1 MQAQARVV
9 IIGGGIMGASLLYHL
24 AQEGWTDI
32 LLIEKD
38 ELTSGSTWHAA
49 GQCPNITGSFNL
61 AKMHAY
67 SNWLYPQLEGL
78 TGQYVS
84 WHKSGG
90 IRLATNERELAWMKY
105 IQGFSK
111 VVGFNMELIDPA
123 KIREINPFVTT
134 EGVIA
139 GAWTT
144 DDGHA
149 DPSGICNALAIGA
162 RQMGAKIVRKNRV
175 TSLTQLPSGEW
186 DVETEQGTVRAGI
199 VVNAAGCYARQVAQM
214 AGIDIPVTNMEHHY
228 LVTDPIPAFQDRS
241 EEMPVMRDSYMSGYM
256 RQEQKSGLIGVYEDI
271 GLAEAWAPRGGHP
284 EWQSTSELFPD
295 DLDRISKWLER
306 AIERIPVFGEVGI
319 RRVVNGAIPH
329 TPDGGPLLGPATG
342 LTNFWHCC
350 GTSFGIAQ
358 GGGAGKYL
366 AQWMVHGDSEINMVE
381 FDPRRYGP
389 YADEQYSRDKVFLD
403 YRMTFT
409 TRLPGEEEPDGRP
422 QKVSPLYEKLK
433 AKGAV
438 YAETYGWERPKWFSL
453 DGREEEGG
461 YNRTNVFEVVAAEC
475 RAVADGVGV
484 LDLSGFAKYEVTGP
498 DAEAFLNRL
507 CANRMPTKQ
516 GGIALVH
523 ILSSG
528 GRIQGEMTVTRLADD
543 HFYCLSAAA
552 AEQRDW
558 DWLVQ
563 HRLPGEQV
571 ALANVTMDRG
581 VLVMNGPK
589 SRDVLSAVTAADL
602 SNAGFRWL
610 SGQEIEIAGRPVRAL
625 RVSYA
630 GELGWELHPLMADL
644 EAVYDAIWAAGEA
657 HGIVDYGLYAANAMR
672 MEKGY
677 KAWGSELTNELT
689 MFEADMGRFIN
700 MKKDDFTGK
709 QASLDAQERGLR
721 IVYGEVDAANV
732 DPRGT
737 EPCLVGEACIGLVTS
752 GGYGHRT
759 GKSLFFAC
767 VPPEYAVPG
776 SKFDIVLQGE
786 RRPATVLAD
795 PAYDPDNSRMKA

>member
-134 EGVIA
+134 DGVIA

-175 TSLTQLPSGEW
+175 TAFTQLPSGDW
-186 DVETEQGTVRAGI
+186 DVETEQGTVRAGM

-228 LVTDPIPAFQDRS
+228 LVTDPIPAFQERS

-461 YNRTNVFEVVAAEC
+461 YHRTNVVEVVAAEC

-610 SGQEIEIAGRPVRAL
+610 SGQEIEIAGCPVRAL

-700 MKKDDFTGK
+700 LKKEDFTGK

-767 VPPEYAVPG
+767 VPPEYAAPG